1 MTTRTPTVTSAAWW
15 KAALFRA
22 LRTAIVIAVPY
33 LGGASLVH
41 LPWLAAGSA
50 VLIGAIAS
58 LVTSLAGLPELTD
71 PGTPIGLAL
80 LERVAKTAGQS
91 LAAGVGTHLLFTTVN
106 WPVVLQTAAIAAL
119 GSLFIGVLGYLPEST
134 LPTPNALVNIAPAA
148 SAADVAKIVAASIPA
163 ANAAATP
170 ADPKQ
175 PAAGT
180 PPSA

>member
-50 VLIGAIAS
+50 VLLGAIAS
-58 LVTSLAGLPELTD
+58 LATSLAGLPELD
-71 PGTPIGLAL
+71 GGSPIGLAL

-106 WPVVLQTAAIAAL
+106 WPVVLQTAAIASL

-148 SAADVAKIVAASIPA
+148 SAADVAKVIAASIPA
-163 ANAAATP
+163 ANTAATP